1 MAVAISSIFPSIG
14 YGESPDP
21 ELAQAAPAGAP
32 SPPASGVA
40 DSPGPTAAPSQA
52 SQTLPTIDV
61 TTKKLDDARN
71 QILPET
77 GSSAYHFNLSDIDAL
92 PLGDSTPLN
101 QLLLQAPGVVQDSYG
116 QLHVRGDHAN
126 LQYRIDGVIIPE
138 PITGFGQSFDPRFA
152 SQVNLLTGAL
162 PAEYGYRTAGI
173 IDIQTKGSA
182 FQNSGS
188 VSVTAGTNGYA
199 EGALE
204 YAGSSG
210 DWNYF
215 VSSSYLRSDLGIEN
229 PTSSRNALHDT
240 TEQTHD
246 FVFLS
251 KTLDSNSRINL
262 VVGTALNHFEIPD
275 VPGQTPAYSLA
286 GAGEVN
292 SADLNARQDETIS
305 YEVLSY
311 QASPNDRL
319 DYQVALF
326 HRYTDVHYEPD
337 PIGDLVF
344 LGNAATILR
353 KTESTGLQGDFS
365 YRLNDANTVRA
376 GYFLE
381 HERFGANDSSQ
392 VFPTD
397 AAGNQTSNE
406 PITIADST
414 HLEGGTYGL
423 YVQDEWQPTPAL
435 TVNYGARFDKTDTV
449 TDAQQLSPRLG
460 LVYDLSNTTR
470 LHAGYARYFTP
481 PPTEIIGTPSI
492 EKFVDTTGAV
502 PTNVNTAVKAERS
515 NYFDLGVSQ
524 ELSPQLT
531 VGLDAYY
538 RTVRDLQDEGQF
550 GNALI
555 YSAFNYARGKVDGLE
570 ATGTYKNGNWT
581 AYTNFAVSH
590 AVGEDIETGQYNFS
604 AAELAYIANNYVHL
618 DHDQKYTAS
627 AGLSYRWGSTTL
639 GGDAL
644 FGSGLRSGFANTDH
658 LPAYTTVNLDALE
671 HCNSQT
677 LGKFEVRLALINLFD
692 KVYEIRDGTG
702 IGVGA
707 PQWGARRG
715 VFIGLT
721 KPL

>member
-1 MAVAISSIFPSIG
+1 MSGFSYGALALAIASIYPSIAPAG
-14 YGESPDP
+14 AEETAPSQPEL
-21 ELAQAAPAGAP
+21 ELAQAAP
-32 SPPASGVA
+32 PAA
-40 DSPGPTAAPSQA
+40 QE
-52 SQTLPTIDV
+52 LPELEV
-61 TTKKLDDARN
+61 TTKKLDAARN

-77 GSSAYHFNLSDIDAL
+77 GSSAYHFNLDDIDNL
-92 PLGDSTPLN
+92 PLGDGTQLN

-116 QLHVRGDHAN
+116 QLHVRGDHGN

-173 IDIQTKGSA
+173 VDIQTKGTS
-182 FQNSGS
+182 FQNGG
-188 VSVTAGTNGYA
+188 SVTATGGSNGYG

-204 YAGSSG
+204 YSGSSG

-215 VSSSYLRSDLGIEN
+215 VSSSYLRDNIGIEN
-229 PTSSRNALHDT
+229 PTSSRDPLHDT
-240 TEQTHD
+240 TEQTHN
-246 FVFLS
+246 FLYLS
-251 KTLDSNSRINL
+251 RVIDSDSRINL
-262 VVGTALNHFEIPD
+262 IVGTALNHFEIPD
-275 VPGQTPAYSLA
+275 VPGQTPVYSLA
-286 GAGEVN
+286 AVPSASVN
-292 SADLNARQDETIS
+292 SSDLNARQDETIS

-311 QASPNDRL
+311 QASLNDRT
-319 DYQVALF
+319 DYQIALF

-353 KTESTGLQGDFS
+353 KTEATGLQGDLS
-365 YRLNDANTVRA
+365 YMLDDTNTLRA

-397 AAGNQTSNE
+397 AAGNQISDA
-406 PITIADST
+406 PITIQDGT
-414 HLEGGTYGL
+414 HLDGGTYGV
-423 YVQDEWQPTPAL
+423 YVQDEWIPLAGL

-460 LVYDLSNTTR
+460 IVYDLSSTTR

-502 PTNVNTAVKAERS
+502 ATDVNTQVKAERS
-515 NYFDLGVSQ
+515 NYFDVGIS
-524 ELSPQLT
+524 EQLT
-531 VGLDAYY
+531 PDLTLGIDGYY
-538 RTVRDLQDEGQF
+538 RNVKDLQDEGQF

-555 YSAFNYARGKVDGLE
+555 FSAFNYARGIVSGVELS
-570 ATGTYKNGNWT
+570 GTYKHGNWT
-581 AYTNFAVSH
+581 VYGNFAYSH

-604 AAELAYIANNYVHL
+604 QPELAYIQHNYVHL
-618 DHDQKYTAS
+618 DHDQKYTS
-627 AGLSYRWGSTTL
+627 SGGVSYKMGSITL
-639 GGDAL
+639 GGDLL

-658 LPAYTTVNLDALE
+658 LPAYTTVNLDAVDHLTLP
-671 HCNSQT
+671 S
-677 LGKFEVRLALINLFD
+677 LGKVDVRIALINLFD
-692 KVYEIRDGTG
+692 RVYEIRDGTG

-715 VFIGLT
+715 GFIALT
-721 KPL
+721 KYF